1 MPPAATAHPS
11 QAAELGTGTAQ
22 GSAAAEPSPEPLAF
36 CGAFPNFRAKPK
48 APSPALCGVLRA
60 QDTCGGGDTASH
72 IMHPT
77 VT

>member
-22 GSAAAEPSPEPLAF
+22 TSAAAEPSPEPLAF
-36 CGAFPNFRAKPK
+36 CGAFPNLR
-48 APSPALCGVLRA
+48 ALCGVLRA

-72 IMHPT
+72 IMHPM